1 MVVRGHKGAH
11 YNEMGQLTRFVSC
24 REYLR
29 VTRAGKREAPRHLA
43 LSRYQRVHEV
53 HEGEEIAEART
64 RRGNCGGEEEPQRHE
79 GRAPIVL
86 HPRRSSVCTTRR
98 KIGRGEARL
107 NWGREEAR
115 NFTSRREGTGG
126 QAPVIC
132 NPYAQT
138 PTTASLTD

>member
-1 MVVRGHKGAH
+1 MVRGHKGAH

-29 VTRAGKREAPRHLA
+29 VTRAGKREAPRHL
-43 LSRYQRVHEV
+43 SRYQRVHEV
-53 HEGEEIAEART
+53 HKGEEIAEART
-64 RRGNCGGEEEPQRHE
+64 RRGTATSRGKGAPSCFTHE
-79 GRAPIVL
+79 GR
-86 HPRRSSVCTTRR
+86 VCMTRR

>member
-64 RRGNCGGEEEPQRHE
+64 RRGNCGG
-79 GRAPIVL
+79 
-86 HPRRSSVCTTRR
+86 
-98 KIGRGEARL
+98 RGGAS
-107 NWGREEAR
+107 
-115 NFTSRREGTGG
+115 TSRGKGAHR
-126 QAPVIC
+126 
-132 NPYAQT
+132 
-138 PTTASLTD
+138 ASSTKVECVYDEEKDRARGSSA

>member
-53 HEGEEIAEART
+53 HKGEEIAEART
-64 RRGNCGGEEEPQRHE
+64 RRGKKGG
-79 GRAPIVL
+79 GGGGGGAP
-86 HPRRSSVCTTRR
+86 
-98 KIGRGEARL
+98 
-107 NWGREEAR
+107 
-115 NFTSRREGTGG
+115 TSRGKGAHR
-126 QAPVIC
+126 AS
-132 NPYAQT
+132 
-138 PTTASLTD
+138 PTKVECVYDEEKDRARGSSA